1 MSKMDLLFEALREAN
16 PSRDESSPIP
26 ELDEILGEGR
36 PVLARPAVEPARGW
50 RPWIVAPAAFLAILV
65 PGLILLLDRQ
75 PPPEAPPATTVETT
89 LSQLNWCNVD
99 DLAYEID
106 PQDPASVE
114 SGYRGI
120 LAIDLVR
127 ASLAPESIAE
137 EASLVAD
144 HTRNLVDELE
154 ANGWDP
160 AAVDTALPP
169 EVAEARAT
177 IEAFTRDL
185 CGG

>member
-16 PSRDESSPIP
+16 PARDQSSPIP
-26 ELDEILGEGR
+26 EIDEILDGDH
-36 PVLARPAVEPARGW
+36 VLARPAVAPERGW
-50 RPWIVAPAAFLAILV
+50 RPWIVAPAVFLAVLV
-65 PGLILLLDRQ
+65 PGLILLLDQ
-75 PPPEAPPATTVETT
+75 QSPPESPPATTVDTT
-89 LSQLNWCNVD
+89 VSQLNWCNVD
-99 DLAYEID
+99 ELAYDID
-106 PQDPASVE
+106 PDDPVSVE

-144 HTRNLVDELE
+144 HSRGLVDELE
-154 ANGWDP
+154 RSGWDVG
-160 AAVDTALPP
+160 AVDITTPP
-169 EVAEARAT
+169 EVSQARAT
-177 IEAFTRDL
+177 IEAFTREL